1 MYIVVYCKFVYEVG
15 YILGMYELYLV
26 GLILGKFFNV
36 LLKEFWYFFL
46 DEE

>member
-1 MYIVVYCKFVYEVG
+1 MKLGINV
-15 YILGMYELYLV
+15 GMYELYLV
-26 GLILGKFFNV
+26 GLILGKFFIV